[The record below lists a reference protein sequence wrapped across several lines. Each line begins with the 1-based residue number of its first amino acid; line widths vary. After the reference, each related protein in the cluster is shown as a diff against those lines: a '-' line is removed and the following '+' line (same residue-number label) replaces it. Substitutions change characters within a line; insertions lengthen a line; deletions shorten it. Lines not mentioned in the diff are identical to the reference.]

1 MLAGCSSG
9 YGKDE
14 MSVSE
19 DNMSSLNSS
28 TEDTQSTDLSE
39 LSKPSSSSNSNN
51 EKREII
57 EGLGRFASYSPDGMR
72 TDLSVEMFNKIS
84 VGDTR
89 DSIRKVVGKPHGFM
103 TANHTWQSAY
113 YKLVDGRY
121 IVMAFEF
128 SKQKNEDVVKLMRLS
143 SEKEVLHVFF
153 S

>member
-14 MSVSE
+14 MNVSE

-39 LSKPSSSSNSNN
+39 LSKPSSTSNSNN
-51 EKREII
+51 EKREMI
-57 EGLGRFASYSPDGMR
+57 EGWERFAFHFPDGMR
-72 TDLSVEMFNKIS
+72 TDLSVEMFNNIS
-84 VGDTR
+84 VGDTSA
-89 DSIRKVVGKPHGFM
+89 SIWQTVGNPHGVM
-103 TANHTWQSAY
+103 AANHAWETAY
-113 YKLVDGRY
+113 YKLADGRY